1 MQEQRSTAEPRVL
14 GTMPQGQMSI
24 LTRESSSM
32 FAYMLTLATQ
42 DLHSG
47 MKSFLQDSGN
57 GIGPQIL
64 VDARRLSEPASPTP
78 TELYKPKR
86 GRKTKLAAFGLSPS
100 IVAAGDPLYAE
111 CLDQANKYRKVRMKE
126 LAQLHGHCSA
136 GVGALLASASLALA
150 ASRFLYQDSSKDG
163 DAATLK
169 QASQLAD
176 SARQCELAAY
186 ELASKEGVLKRR
198 ASAAEAGMPWLLT
211 QAGEEKNKPG
221 RKSNA
226 ERQARDM
233 DVPVPA
239 VVQSWDEPEG

>member
-1 MQEQRSTAEPRVL
+1 
-14 GTMPQGQMSI
+14 
-24 LTRESSSM
+24 
-32 FAYMLTLATQ
+32 
-42 DLHSG
+42 

-64 VDARRLSEPASPTP
+64 VDARRLSPPANPTP
-78 TELYKPKR
+78 TETFKPKR

-100 IVAAGDPLYAE
+100 IIKSGTPEYAA
-111 CLDQANKYRKVRMKE
+111 CLDQANKYRKMRMKE

-150 ASRFLYQDSSKDG
+150 ASRFLYQDAAKDG

-169 QASQLAD
+169 QAAQLAD
-176 SARQCELAAY
+176 SARQSELAAY

-198 ASAAEAGMPWLLT
+198 AAASEAGMPWLLT
-211 QAGEEKNKPG
+211 QDGEEKQKSG

-226 ERQARDM
+226 ERQAREL

-239 VVQSWDEPEG
+239 LVQSWEEPEG